1 VSSFVS
7 STGNEAELEVLED
20 IAVAAP
26 TSAIDELPEDRATGA
41 GRVRGGNR
49 GDNRHV
55 SECLESEYCLE
66 NMGSDDVVVGS

>member
-1 VSSFVS
+1 VSSFVR

-26 TSAIDELPEDRATGA
+26 TSAIEELPEDRATVA
-41 GRVRGGNR
+41 GRVRGGNS
-49 GDNRHV
+49 GDNRYV
-55 SECLESEYCLE
+55 SEFLESEYCFE